1 MIPKKGT
8 LYDNITTM
16 LFVLYATDAE
26 WRLTEAAAIDIVF
39 GVQGRER
46 RPSSWTVGAQRARRS
61 GLWASCIVVPK
72 AATHLTDAPST
83 VRRETQINRQLTA
96 PARIRLTEEG
106 RVRLLNTIMPTGED
120 CLAADPVGWLSEGQ
134 VRRFAFDPEKQDCI
148 DVDDDLLQ
156 QRNVARNTPEFQARR
171 RGAQDRRQRQWQE
184 QRVAA
189 AVARRHD

>member
-46 RPSSWTVGAQRARRS
+46 RKSSWTVGAQRGRRS

-83 VRRETQINRQLTA
+83 IRRETQINRQLTA
-96 PARIRLTEEG
+96 PARIHLTEEG

-120 CLAADPVGWLSEGQ
+120 CLVADPVAWLSEGQ
-134 VRRFAFDPEKQDCI
+134 VRRYAFDPEKQDCI
-148 DVDDDLLQ
+148 DIDDDLLQ

-171 RGAQDRRQRQWQE
+171 RAGALARQARFE
-184 QRVAA
+184 QRYGN
-189 AVARRHD
+189 R